1 MFGRNPYIPQDL
13 LQDNPSLS
21 ASEAITNDDQW
32 AASQAVR
39 VAARK
44 AVLECQDDKAL
55 RAALRAR
62 SRVHREVSS
71 GDWAYYWRSQKW
83 QNGVLV
89 KGGRWY
95 GAAMVLGHIG
105 RNVVVSHRRSIF
117 RVAPEHIRLATSEE
131 REVAEFPEAE
141 LLGIKTLLQKGQFPK
156 SQFQDLVGQEAPPEP
171 EAQIR
176 PIAMMASRPAA
187 HTAAELFR
195 ASQDSEP
202 PEAVPLISPEEGV
215 VRDDLKVAVPY
226 GPARYRRHHKS
237 APFEPSSQL
246 HRLPDSRIEDFSDMM
261 NEVVPRLME
270 GLMEGSDNSNEE
282 SNGPDVTLS
291 SPRMAGH
298 KREASKE
305 AVSQPSVSRPRLE
318 DPDEEL
324 LCQIDVAHD
333 DQKSIVECLMANF
346 IQKKLQKELPPTG
359 NPTELQDKIDKA
371 KKTEWET
378 LSGKNAVRILTG
390 VRAKHAKEKQSHRFI
405 GSRYVIT
412 ERKKKK
418 MFVLKPGGAS
428 KDILIRTFQKR

>member
-1 MFGRNPYIPQDL
+1 M
-13 LQDNPSLS
+13 
-21 ASEAITNDDQW
+21 
-32 AASQAVR
+32 
-39 VAARK
+39 
-44 AVLECQDDKAL
+44 
-55 RAALRAR
+55 
-62 SRVHREVSS
+62 
-71 GDWAYYWRSQKW
+71 
-83 QNGVLV
+83 
-89 KGGRWY
+89 
-95 GAAMVLGHIG
+95 
-105 RNVVVSHRRSIF
+105 
-117 RVAPEHIRLATSEE
+117 
-131 REVAEFPEAE
+131 
-141 LLGIKTLLQKGQFPK
+141 
-156 SQFQDLVGQEAPPEP
+156 
-171 EAQIR
+171 
-176 PIAMMASRPAA
+176 
-187 HTAAELFR
+187 
-195 ASQDSEP
+195 QDSEP
-202 PEAVPLISPEEGV
+202 PEAVPPISPEESV

-270 GLMEGSDNSNEE
+270 GLIEGSDNSNEE

-305 AVSQPSVSRPRLE
+305 AVSQPSVSKPRIE

-324 LCQIDVAHD
+324 LCQLDVPHG

-378 LSGKNAVRILTG
+378 LSGKNAVRTLTG

-412 ERKKKK
+412 EKKEEEEEDVRIKARWCLQGHLDPNFSEK
-418 MFVLKPGGAS
+418 VASGSCHSPTLSQLSRALILQIIVSNKWVMCLGDIKGAFLEAGPLNPKYTPFVRQANPGRNS
-428 KDILIRTFQKR
+428 RNPSR